1 MKRIFT
7 FNEFL
12 LESKLDSINESN
24 YNPNSVKQ
32 DVAAIFKKMALPK
45 LRYTMNKC

>member
-24 YNPNSVKQ
+24 YNPNAVKQ

-45 LRYTMNKC
+45 LKYSITEC